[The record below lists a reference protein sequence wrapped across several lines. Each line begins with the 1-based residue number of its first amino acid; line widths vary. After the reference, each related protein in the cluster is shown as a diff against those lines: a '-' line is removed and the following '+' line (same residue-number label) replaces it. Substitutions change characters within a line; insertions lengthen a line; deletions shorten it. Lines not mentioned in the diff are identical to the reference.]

1 MDHFPMKTKYK
12 RSKPGRV
19 IRINQAACDALEMLG
34 DKYVIESISQ
44 TVSDMILFCAERVQ
58 PETEEE
64 QDNG

>member
-19 IRINQAACDALEMLG
+19 IRINQEAYDALDMLG

-44 TVSDMILFCAERVQ
+44 TVSNMILFCAERVQ